1 MPDSVTLLLSGTTPA
16 FNIARRN
23 THSQKRANG
32 EKAKGREGQFILK
45 GPAETPAVMPAL
57 VAGIHVYCCCNGKP

>member
-1 MPDSVTLLLSGTTPA
+1 MPMPHSVTLLLSGTTPA

-32 EKAKGREGQFILK
+32 EKAKGREGQYPL
-45 GPAETPAVMPAL
+45 AERD
-57 VAGIHVYCCCNGKP
+57 G